1 MAERGRIKPP
11 SVIGK
16 KKKKKKKKEVMVKRE
31 DRRGDQANAG
41 RCNRLLCNL
50 TPVGHC
56 RLF

>member
-11 SVIGK
+11 SVIGE
-16 KKKKKKKKEVMVKRE
+16 KKKKKEVMVKRE

>member
-11 SVIGK
+11 SVIGE
-16 KKKKKKKKEVMVKRE
+16 KKKKKKEVMVKRE